1 MPLFAE
7 TMIAFDVLVEINKN
21 PEKFSFS
28 TRKGR
33 HNLYDLA
40 LTLSEKKVKSLRG
53 TFDQGRILGFC
64 IASEWNKKNKAF
76 VSQDK
81 DKSIHDLLYLNSF
94 VSKQSLTGSLNLK
107 KLKNIE
113 SALLS
118 GFKQGYLL
126 GIYYTNHKKVD
137 SKPKKITHQRSPFR
151 YLKVLEH
158 RKPTFQH

>member
-1 MPLFAE
+1 MALFAE

-28 TRKGR
+28 SRKGR

-40 LTLSEKKVKSLRG
+40 LTLSVKKVKSLRG
-53 TFDQGRILGFC
+53 TFEQGRILGFC
-64 IASEWNKKNKAF
+64 LAAEWDKKNKAF

-81 DKSIHDLLYLNSF
+81 DKSIHDLLYLNTF
-94 VSKQSLTGSLNLK
+94 VSKQSLTKSPKLK

-113 SALLS
+113 SALLN

-126 GIYYTNHKKVD
+126 GICYTNHKKND
-137 SKPKKITHQRSPFR
+137 SKPKKITQHLTPFR
-151 YLKVLEH
+151 YFKIPEIPKRAGRV
-158 RKPTFQH
+158 

>member
-28 TRKGR
+28 SRKGR

-40 LTLSEKKVKSLRG
+40 LTLSVKKVKSLRG

-64 IASEWNKKNKAF
+64 LASEWDKKNKAF

-81 DKSIHDLLYLNSF
+81 DKSIHDLLYLNTF
-94 VSKQSLTGSLNLK
+94 VSKQSLAKSPNLK

-126 GIYYTNHKKVD
+126 GIYYTNHKKND
-137 SKPKKITHQRSPFR
+137 SKPKKITHHHTPFR
-151 YLKVLEH
+151 YFKIPELK
-158 RKPTFQH
+158 KPAFQR

>member
-1 MPLFAE
+1 MALFAE
-7 TMIAFDVLVEINKN
+7 TMIAFDILVEINKN

-40 LTLSEKKVKSLRG
+40 LTLSIKKVKSLRG

-64 IASEWNKKNKAF
+64 IASEWDKKNKAF

-81 DKSIHDLLYLNSF
+81 DKSIHDLLYLNTF
-94 VSKQSLTGSLNLK
+94 VSKQSLAGNPNIK

-118 GFKQGYLL
+118 GFKQGYIL
-126 GIYYTNHKKVD
+126 GIYYTNQKKAA
-137 SKPKKITHQRSPFR
+137 SKPKKITHHLSPFR
-151 YLKVLEH
+151 YFKIPEYKKLA
-158 RKPTFQH
+158 FQR